1 MGDVTMSKDRGF
13 DAQNRQL
20 VYKSIT
26 SFKDRYDDIK
36 TRSRFSMSLK
46 KKPSLKRL
54 AMSDVDSH
62 VLGKPLGAITQDKD
76 MKQVNLK
83 KTLLSYNTM
92 RRFGGTYTGRSA
104 GSPRSDIDI
113 IMESDDEEDEEEA
126 VGNRTGYVAVGGTVE
141 MMEEEDRD

>member
-62 VLGKPLGAITQDKD
+62 VLTSAVGGTVDKD
-76 MKQVNLK
+76 LKQVNLK

-113 IMESDDEEDEEEA
+113 IMESDDEEDDEEA